1 MFIVLDAT
9 AFTDMRFGQGS
20 GPIFVDNAACF
31 GDELRLISCTYDS
44 HTSDCTHAE
53 DAGLRCSGRCK
64 LCVCKIDY
72 LMMLNCVQCSVSMVI
87 SDLLVETMTWR
98 AESKFVS
105 MRPGVLSVMVAGQPL
120 MPLLPV
126 VNLVSNQLEL
136 CHSTMLHLVL
146 APVRFGLMIS
156 CVTVENKGLLIARM
170 EELALLTS
178 AMATM
183 MMLD

>member
-1 MFIVLDAT
+1 MMPGTAQMPMLHVDSLDTQDTVKNIHRYIEKYTSIMFIVLDAT

-31 GDELRLISCTYDS
+31 GDELRLTSCTYDS

-87 SDLLVETMTWR
+87 SDLLVEPMT
-98 AESKFVS
+98 
-105 MRPGVLSVMVAGQPL
+105 
-120 MPLLPV
+120 
-126 VNLVSNQLEL
+126 
-136 CHSTMLHLVL
+136 
-146 APVRFGLMIS
+146 
-156 CVTVENKGLLIARM
+156 
-170 EELALLTS
+170 
-178 AMATM
+178 
-183 MMLD
+183 